1 VGVTAAEGGA
11 EDHKVGT
18 SHPSRVRPGSG
29 CRPILIVGAGATRR
43 EGSDGG
49 NAVTANR
56 RREHDRA
63 CRCDQADSGCPALA
77 VEGLSRTRVQELAEE
92 IWTVST
98 GAIAPVQP
106 VLDPRGSRPGASAQA
121 AYRRR
126 RHQEREQWRDGWR
139 WRWRWGIVAAAVLG
153 VGLMVGPAMGPVVGW
168 QMAVLAG
175 LLAWWRL
182 WFHPSANARS
192 WRRQAAAQRRT
203 AGVLAHLEQEA
214 WLVLH
219 DIALPGWLAS
229 LDHLVIGPTG
239 AWAIDSWRNGWL
251 PRGRGAAGRRVLG
264 GPRPDLSWKV
274 EAVADSLA
282 GAGIPV
288 RPLLCLH
295 SGIRPPGRRTVQGI
309 PLVVLRRLPD
319 VVRRGPRMQPF
330 QVERASAR
338 ALEVLRPAA

>member
-1 VGVTAAEGGA
+1 MPADA
-11 EDHKVGT
+11 DL
-18 SHPSRVRPGSG
+18 RR
-29 CRPILIVGAGATRR
+29 GATRR
-43 EGSDGG
+43 ECSDGG
-49 NAVTANR
+49 NAVTAYR

-63 CRCDQADSGCPALA
+63 CRCDQADAGCPALA
-77 VEGLSRTRVQELAEE
+77 VQRLSRTRVQELAEE
-92 IWTVST
+92 IWMVST

-139 WRWRWGIVAAAVLG
+139 WRWRWGIVAAIVPG
-153 VGLMVGPAMGPVVGW
+153 VGLVVSPTLGPVVGW
-168 QMAVLAG
+168 QMALLAG

-182 WFHPSANARS
+182 WFHPSANARF

-203 AGVLAHLEQEA
+203 AGALAQLEQEG

-219 DIALPGWLAS
+219 DVALPGWSAS

-239 AWAIDSWRNGWL
+239 AWAIESWRHAWL
-251 PRGRGAAGRRVLG
+251 LRRRGATGRRILG

-282 GAGIPV
+282 GTGIPV

-295 SGIRPPGRRTVQGI
+295 SGIRPPRRRTVQAI

>member
-1 VGVTAAEGGA
+1 MSADADRGAWATRQECSDGAETVTAY
-11 EDHKVGT
+11 
-18 SHPSRVRPGSG
+18 
-29 CRPILIVGAGATRR
+29 
-43 EGSDGG
+43 
-49 NAVTANR
+49 R

-63 CRCDQADSGCPALA
+63 CRCDQADAGCPALA
-77 VEGLSRTRVQELAEE
+77 VQGLSRTRVQELAEE
-92 IWTVST
+92 IWMVST
-98 GAIAPVQP
+98 GAMAPVQP
-106 VLDPRGSRPGASAQA
+106 ILDPRGSRPGASAQA

-153 VGLMVGPAMGPVVGW
+153 VGLVASSPLGPVVGW
-168 QMAVLAG
+168 QTAVLAG

-182 WFHPSANARS
+182 WFQPSANARF

-203 AGVLAHLEQEA
+203 AVALAQLVQQG

-219 DIALPGWLAS
+219 DVALPGWSAS

-239 AWAIDSWRNGWL
+239 AWAIESWRHGWL
-251 PRGRGAAGRRVLG
+251 PRRRKATSPSSGRGVAG

-282 GAGIPV
+282 GTGIPV
-288 RPLLCLH
+288 RPVLCLH
-295 SGIRPPGRRTVQGI
+295 SDIRPPGRRTVQGI
-309 PLVVLRRLPD
+309 PLVALRRLPD